1 MSLIDR
7 FVTQSKFDS
16 YEEFYDKFRILVPEN
31 FNFAYDVVDVYAAKE
46 PRRRALVWCND
57 HGQDRVIDF
66 GELKKLTDGAAQFFL
81 DAGIRKGDA
90 VMLLLKGRYEF
101 WIALVGLHKI
111 GALAIP
117 ASHML
122 KSHDL
127 VYRYDLADVKLTL
140 CCDDPDVRA
149 EVAKAAAAPGL
160 KTAPKL
166 ATLHDAPDG
175 WLALHDAIDAYAG
188 GFSRPTGEAATRND
202 DPMLGYFT
210 SGTSGEPK
218 LVLHSFTYPLGHIT
232 TARYWQNVRDG
243 GLHYTVADTGW
254 AKTAWGKIY
263 GQWICGSA
271 IFIHD
276 YDRFNAQRT
285 LEVCAKYKVTTFC
298 APATVYR
305 FLAKEDMSQYD
316 FSTLEYAAMAGEPLN
331 PEVYNRFLSATGLRL
346 MEGFGQTESCVILA
360 NFSWMDPKPGSVG
373 RASPVYRVKLL
384 KEDGTFAEEG
394 ESGEVVIPMDQGHP
408 AGLTIGYL
416 KNEEATQN
424 VFRDGF
430 YHTGDIAWRDAD
442 GYYWYVG
449 RNDDLIKSSGYR
461 VGPFEVESAL
471 VAHPSVLE
479 AAVTGLPD
487 PERGQI
493 VKATVVL
500 VKGVEPSEALVKELQ
515 DFVKKETAPYKYPRK
530 IEFVAELPKTTSGK
544 IRRTEI
550 RRRDIERLRAEQQ
563 AAAAK

>member
-16 YEEFYDKFRILVPEN
+16 YEEFYEKFRILVPEN
-31 FNFAYDVVDVYAAKE
+31 FNFAYDVVDAYAAEE

-57 HGQDRVIDF
+57 HGEDRAIDF
-66 GELKKLTDGAAQFFL
+66 GELKALTDGAAQFFL
-81 DAGIRKGDA
+81 DAGVRKGDA

-127 VYRYDLADVKLTL
+127 VYRYDLADVKLAL

-149 EVAKAAAAPGL
+149 EVAKAAASPEL
-160 KTAPKL
+160 KAAPKL
-166 ATLHDAPDG
+166 ATLHAAPEG

-188 GFSRPTGEAATRND
+188 GFSRPTGAAATRND

-416 KNEEATQN
+416 KNDEATQN

-471 VAHPSVLE
+471 VAHPAVLE

-487 PERGQI
+487 PDRGQI

-500 VKGVEPSEALVKELQ
+500 VKGAEPSEALVKELQ

-530 IEFVAELPKTTSGK
+530 IEFVAELSKTTSGK

-563 AAAAK
+563 AAAK